1 MKNKFHDS
9 HHQPSSFSSKD
20 ADLRIKIYRQAWL
33 EGKLKI
39 NSERLAEKMMDF
51 EKQLDSPFTDTSTV
65 PVTGKSRQ

>member
-9 HHQPSSFSSKD
+9 HHQSSSFSSKD
-20 ADLRIKIYRQAWL
+20 TELRIKMYRQAWM

-51 EKQLDSPFTDTSTV
+51 EKQLDSAFTDTSTL
-65 PVTGKSRQ
+65 PATGKSRQ